1 MVIEYERSIETMRG
15 THVNLPHLSVEEIA
29 SIVGTTTDGTALADV
44 PKINAI
50 FQKAMPPISFVVD
63 LRYRQFEDILDE
75 LRQFRPVIPYL
86 DPKDQAGH
94 AFPHAVVVR
103 GLDTKKQLI
112 LVNDPL
118 DTLRKPST
126 MPTTT
131 FMKAWED
138 GYRHM
143 VKLSVGG
150 QKQLDP
156 FLLEKKP
163 MEVLQAARA

>member
-1 MVIEYERSIETMRG
+1 
-15 THVNLPHLSVEEIA
+15 
-29 SIVGTTTDGTALADV
+29 
-44 PKINAI
+44 
-50 FQKAMPPISFVVD
+50 
-63 LRYRQFEDILDE
+63 
-75 LRQFRPVIPYL
+75 
-86 DPKDQAGH
+86 
-94 AFPHAVVVR
+94 VVVR
-103 GLDTKKQLI
+103 GFDAKKQLV

-131 FMKAWED
+131 FMEAWDD

-150 QKQLDP
+150 QKQLEP